1 MAERTP
7 EQVVIGLDVG
17 TTGVKAVA
25 FGVGSSWDRVA
36 IRDQEHTDQERGR
49 YEQDPASVIAATAGA
64 LAECVSGLG
73 AGEVVGISVST
84 AMHGLVALDGERR
97 PITPLLTWAD
107 GRAADEARSLHRSG
121 QAADLHGTTGAPV
134 HPMTPL
140 TKLMWFAGHDPDTWA
155 AAQWWVGL
163 KELVLLWLTGELATE
178 LSAASGT
185 GLLDMATRSWSPLA
199 LDVCGLDA
207 GRLPEILPTT
217 ATRPLGPVAAREVG
231 LPAGLPVV
239 VGAGDG
245 PLGNLGT
252 GAITPGIAGLT
263 LGTSGA
269 VRTAVP
275 EPCVDDRRT
284 LFCYALTDSLWVI
297 GGAVSNGAGA
307 LRWAGSS
314 LAPDLADDDAV
325 LDLAA
330 GVPAGSDG
338 LVMLPYV
345 LPERAPLWDPDLRGA
360 YLGLHGGH
368 TRGHLVRAMVEG
380 VCLQL
385 RLVLDGLAEVA
396 PVTSVRATGGAFGS
410 PLWREVMA
418 AAIGRPL
425 HVMDGSE
432 GTARGAA
439 ALGLVALGEADT
451 LEAGLALLSDD
462 STPPP
467 VETDPDTVAVYD
479 RLRASIPTLVADLTR
494 VAAAHDPVLGT

>member
-1 MAERTP
+1 MTASAPAR
-7 EQVVIGLDVG
+7 VVIGLDVG

-25 FGVGSSWDRVA
+25 FGIGSSWDRVS
-36 IRDQEHTDQERGR
+36 IRDQEHADREPGR
-49 YEQDPASVIAATAGA
+49 HEQDPASVLAATAGA
-64 LAECVSGLG
+64 LADCVAGLG
-73 AGEVVGISVST
+73 AAEVIGISVST
-84 AMHGLVALDGERR
+84 AMHGLVALDRGRR
-97 PITPLLTWAD
+97 PITPVLTWAD
-107 GRAADEARSLHRSG
+107 GRAVDEARSLHRSG
-121 QAADLHGTTGAPV
+121 PADELHATTGAPV

-140 TKLMWFAGHDPDTWA
+140 TKLRWFARHDPDTWA
-155 AAQWWVGL
+155 AARWWVGL
-163 KELVLLWLTGELATE
+163 KELVLLWLTGELVTE
-178 LSAASGT
+178 LSSASGT
-185 GLLDMATRSWSPLA
+185 GLLDMASRSWSPLA
-199 LDVCGLDA
+199 LGLCGLDA
-207 GRLPEILPTT
+207 DRLPEILPTT
-217 ATRPLGPVAAREVG
+217 ATLRLASAAAREVG
-231 LPAGLPVV
+231 LPAGLAVA

-269 VRTAVP
+269 VRIAVP
-275 EPCVDDRRT
+275 APCVDDRRT
-284 LFCYALTDSLWVI
+284 LFCYALTDERWVV

-314 LAPDLADDDAV
+314 LAPDLADADAV
-325 LDLAA
+325 LDLAS

-338 LVMLPYV
+338 LVMFPYL

-385 RLVLDGLAEVA
+385 RLVLDGLAAVE
-396 PVTSVRATGGAFGS
+396 PVTAVRATGGAFGA

-418 AAIGRPL
+418 AVIGRPL
-425 HVMDGSE
+425 HVMEGSE

-439 ALGLVALGEADT
+439 ALGLVALGAADT

-462 STPPP
+462 DAAPPAP
-467 VETDPDTVAVYD
+467 VETDPATVEAYD
-479 RLRASIPTLVADLTR
+479 RLRESLPTLVADLTR
-494 VAAAHDPVLGT
+494 IAAAHDPT